1 MTQVIKVEGEATAVV
16 KVASKVEEEATVVVE
31 AEATVATL
39 KVATVAEANPAT
51 KVAAVIVK
59 VVMAAPRVVMVEE
72 DTKISPRMFVI
83 M

>member
-1 MTQVIKVEGEATAVV
+1 MEGEATAVV